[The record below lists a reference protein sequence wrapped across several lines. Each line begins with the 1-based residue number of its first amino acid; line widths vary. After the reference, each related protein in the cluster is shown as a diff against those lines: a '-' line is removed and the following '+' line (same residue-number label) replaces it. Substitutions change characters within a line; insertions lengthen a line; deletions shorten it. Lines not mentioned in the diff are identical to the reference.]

1 MSGLN
6 PSLAFAAAGFFALFS
21 ALSATAEPA
30 PEVEIRSEDGKVV
43 IAAEQIRS
51 YDWATHTLTL
61 APKARDELA
70 KRLRKDQRLV
80 SGIPFE
86 VTVGGRVSYK
96 GVFTTVESSLAISK
110 VVVVVDAQ
118 AVDAT
123 VGADQIR
130 VQLGYPR
137 KGFFKGEDPRANP
150 RVL

>member
-51 YDWATHTLTL
+51 YDWASHTLTL

-70 KRLRKDQRLV
+70 ERLRKDHRLV

-86 VTVGGRVSYK
+86 VMVGGKVLYK
-96 GVFTTVESSLAISK
+96 GVFTTVARSLSISK
-110 VVVVVDAQ
+110 VVLVVAAK
-118 AVDAT
+118 AVDA
-123 VGADQIR
+123 
-130 VQLGYPR
+130 PR
-137 KGFFKGEDPRANP
+137 GRA
-150 RVL
+150 